1 MSGFIF
7 TLLKE
12 NKYPLKNQRLKS
24 NTYTITKGDFYNPL
38 ICEKYERIFFCGSL
52 PINFLQ
58 ASHTRAW
65 GSKHVS

>member
-12 NKYPLKNQRLKS
+12 NKYPLKSQRLKS

-38 ICEKYERIFFCGSL
+38 ICEKYERIFFL
-52 PINFLQ
+52 WVIAN
-58 ASHTRAW
+58 
-65 GSKHVS
+65 

>member
-24 NTYTITKGDFYNPL
+24 NTYAIPKEENKQSSD
-38 ICEKYERIFFCGSL
+38 IREI
-52 PINFLQ
+52 
-58 ASHTRAW
+58 
-65 GSKHVS
+65 